1 MKKKRIINVI
11 FISLICLAV
20 ITGIYFLYIKKI
32 IVIPCVFHEL
42 TGLYCP
48 GCGMTRALAS
58 LANLEIYQAIRY
70 NALIIFLVPAFL
82 LYIVFKIKSY
92 INNEKNKFNIPNYL
106 LWSALIITILYG
118 ILRNIP
124 LFDFLKPTIVL

>member
-32 IVIPCVFHEL
+32 IVIPCIFHEL

-92 INNEKNKFNIPNYL
+92 INNEKNKFNILNYL